1 MLLSIIVDKADAPD
15 IILERNPYEEC
26 SGASYIKTY
35 HIFIIRHRKARTATA
50 PTTSGKVARG
60 LYQGHLPPHATPSQY
75 FRQKFLKSVAL
86 RSFED
91 LFGSSLFFDTFFIE
105 EQDSVC
111 NFSCKSH
118 LMSYDNHCHAFI
130 CKLLHK

>member
-50 PTTSGKVARG
+50 PTTSGKVARE
-60 LYQGHLPPHATPSQY
+60 LYQGHLLPHTTPSQY

-86 RSFED
+86 WIFED
-91 LFGSSLFFDTFFIE
+91 LFGSSLFLDSLFIE
-105 EQDSVC
+105 KQYSVG
-111 NFSCKSH
+111 NLSCKSH
-118 LMSYDNHCHAFI
+118 LMSYNCHCHTII
-130 CKLLHK
+130 CKFLH